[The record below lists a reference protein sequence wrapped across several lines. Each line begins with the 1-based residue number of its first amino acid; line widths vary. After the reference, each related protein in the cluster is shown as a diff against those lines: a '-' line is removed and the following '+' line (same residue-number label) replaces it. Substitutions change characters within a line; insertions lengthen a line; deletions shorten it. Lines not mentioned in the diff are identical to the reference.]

1 VEGTRGASPE
11 PPFRTTL
18 VELRR
23 TLAVA
28 LVLCA
33 GPARAATQSVDV
45 GPTRLSGRVAS
56 FRELRDRGVVRQKHD
71 YSCGAAA
78 FSTLLLHGFAD
89 PVSEEDL
96 LADVFSGTTE
106 AQERL
111 IRNKG
116 LSLLDMQRIARGRG
130 YKAQGFRI
138 GSSDLARLRR
148 PVLVFIQPLGYQHFA
163 VLKGIRGGRAFL
175 ADPSQ
180 GNWTLPLSRFLAM
193 WLDDATGK
201 GVIFVVERPDGRWP
215 PHGPLFLD
223 EQGPRAVPLGA
234 RALLETARPG
244 NDPLP
249 RR

>member
-1 VEGTRGASPE
+1 LRLRGP
-11 PPFRTTL
+11 
-18 VELRR
+18 
-23 TLAVA
+23 LAVA
-28 LVLCA
+28 LALCA
-33 GPARAATQSVDV
+33 GLAHAAPQSVDV
-45 GPTRLSGRVAS
+45 GPTRVAGRVAS
-56 FRELRDRGVVRQKHD
+56 FRELRDRGVVRQRYD

-96 LADVFSGTTE
+96 LRDVFSGTTE

-130 YKAQGFRI
+130 YKAQGFRL
-138 GSSDLARLRR
+138 GPADLARLRR

-163 VLKGIRGGRAFL
+163 VLKGVRAGRAFL

-180 GNWTLPLSRFLAM
+180 GNWTLPLHRFLDM
-193 WLDDATGK
+193 WRDASGK

-215 PHGPLFLD
+215 PRSPLFLD
-223 EQGPRAVPLGA
+223 AEGPRAVPLGS
-234 RALLETARPG
+234 RDLLEAIRSAAPRP
-244 NDPLP
+244 
-249 RR
+249 R